1 MVCTSWQHHD
11 HLPLSLPLFSPLPYL
26 PPLALSL
33 PPLLSVSL
41 MPTGTLA
48 DLHRGGEQQVDGIG
62 CLKLHRVGRAKESR
76 QQSHL

>member
-1 MVCTSWQHHD
+1 MACTSWQHHD
-11 HLPLSLPLFSPLPYL
+11 HFPLSLPLSLPFPISR
-26 PPLALSL
+26 LSL
-33 PPLLSVSL
+33 SLSPLLSVSL

-48 DLHRGGEQQVDGIG
+48 DLHRSGEQQVDGIG